1 MGVKA
6 DLKAARARMQ
16 SGEHGQALSMI
27 EKILDDGSPE
37 LQDAQTLYAVLV
49 SAGLAGLAAAD
60 LHAAE
65 RSFRRATE
73 SLPGSPQ
80 AWKGLIDCLE
90 RAGKVEDLPE
100 CLSCA
105 AGIAEGKGNHA
116 RALPLLLRL
125 GEVLDGLGRPG
136 EALQALRRYLD
147 NPEAVAAVAGVASSA
162 EERLSVSLLSA
173 VLEVSREDAEVS
185 ERVKRR
191 LMKDNGGSG
200 STADFTFQ
208 YRKKA
213 LIKDD
218 DEGGSVGKS
227 ITGAMRALKEA
238 VPTGLLAPDDTSE
251 PRHPKPLQALVT
263 RFCRTFLR
271 RAIERAES
279 TGGCGSTWENV
290 AAASATVRE
299 AVGSTDWDDGWAD
312 AVHLMSSA
320 YYQPPDSTTKLQRMA
335 TDNTSDDLHPWL
347 TEESCIYL
355 AAVAVSAGD
364 GMEGAKLLDTAAA
377 ADAAATLERKAL
389 HGNSALWP
397 EMSGRGSDWRE
408 LSLRCLVDELLGYPG
423 AVRSPVIALRQIDS
437 AMAAYE
443 DSLGARGP
451 PVAFSIFDLQGSL
464 ALARASLLLKLGRL
478 DDSRTAIFNATQAN
492 LEAEKASEAGMV
504 SGKKLSEASATTRG
518 LSSQTLVHM
527 RAICVES
534 DVDIAEG
541 NAEEAK
547 KKLEKVL
554 EATDG
559 NFADALSRLGWMVL
573 LGNVD
578 INPES
583 AACAEGRTE
592 AARPFLEKAVAQE
605 PASSL
610 HAFRLARWILERLSV
625 VYINI
630 ICLSTNMLE
639 IWVIHRV
646 CLFKYWMVILF
657 VVSGGWPCTGATG
670 RPAVISERIGSTAL
684 ILSSRRP
691 SLILPTLRWE
701 TPQVAAAYFWHSNN
715 QLLSLLLLLFL

>member
-16 SGEHGQALSMI
+16 SGEPGQALSMI

-65 RSFRRATE
+65 RSFRRAAE

-90 RAGKVEDLPE
+90 RAGRVEDLPE
-100 CLSCA
+100 CLSRA

-125 GEVLDGLGRPG
+125 AEVLDGLGRPG
-136 EALQALRRYLD
+136 EALQALRRHLD
-147 NPEAVAAVAGVASSA
+147 NPEAVAAVAGVSSSV

-173 VLEVSREDAEVS
+173 VLEVSGEDAEVS
-185 ERVKRR
+185 EKVKKR
-191 LMKDNGGSG
+191 LMKDSGGGGS
-200 STADFTFQ
+200 AAYFTFQ

-218 DEGGSVGKS
+218 EEEGSVGKS
-227 ITGAMRALKEA
+227 ITVAMRALEEA
-238 VPTGLLAPDDTSE
+238 VSTGVLAPDDTDE
-251 PRHPKPLQALVT
+251 PRHPKPLQALVM
-263 RFCRTFLR
+263 RFCRIFLR

-279 TGGCGSTWENV
+279 TGGRRSTWEGV
-290 AAASATVRE
+290 VAASASVRE
-299 AVGSTDWDDGWAD
+299 AVGGADWDDGWAD
-312 AVHLMSSA
+312 TVHLMSSA
-320 YYQPPDSTTKLQRMA
+320 YYQPPDSTTELQRVA
-335 TDNTSDDLHPWL
+335 TGGTSDDRHPWL
-347 TEESCIYL
+347 TAESCIYL

-364 GMEGAKLLDTAAA
+364 GVEGARLL
-377 ADAAATLERKAL
+377 DAAATADAAVTLERQAL
-389 HGNSALWP
+389 HGNPARWP

-437 AMAAYE
+437 AIAAYE

-451 PVAFSIFDLQGSL
+451 PVAFSIFDLWGSL

-478 DDSRTAIFNATQAN
+478 DDSRTAIFIATEAN
-492 LEAEKASEAGMV
+492 LEAEKESEAGMV
-504 SGKKLSEASATTRG
+504 SGEKLREAAATAG
-518 LSSQTLVHM
+518 GPSSQTLGLELLHF

-583 AACAEGRTE
+583 AASGVGCAE
-592 AARPFLEKAVAQE
+592 AARPLLEKAVAQE
-605 PASSL
+605 PKSSL
-610 HAFRLARWILERLSV
+610 HAFRLARWILKRLSV
-625 VYINI
+625 VYVSI
-630 ICLSTNMLE
+630 IFLSTNLLE
-639 IWVIHRV
+639 NWVLHRV
-646 CLFKYWMVILF
+646 LVYCIRRLAFYRCYWEAGDEFRANRKYCFDTLLKAAKLNPSNAEVGDTL
-657 VVSGGWPCTGATG
+657 S
-670 RPAVISERIGSTAL
+670 R
-684 ILSSRRP
+684 SSR
-691 SLILPTLRWE
+691 
-701 TPQVAAAYFWHSNN
+701 
-715 QLLSLLLLLFL
+715 FLVQ